1 MTNVKYDSNKPL
13 YIVRGFGYT
22 ACYYLTQTLDLV
34 QDEDKKNHWYPETW
48 IAVFCGAGFKEMT
61 NKYIEEGH
69 YMRVETSAYYDPD
82 IMLMR
87 TEKRMYA
94 CKTKGKFSQPYW
106 IDIRDP
112 NKLLVSYYPA
122 YFKLI

>member
-1 MTNVKYDSNKPL
+1 MTQVEYDKDKPL
-13 YIVRGFGYT
+13 YMVREVGYT

-34 QDEDKKNHWYPETW
+34 KSTWGKNHWQPETW

-61 NKYIEEGH
+61 NKCIEEGH
-69 YMRVETSAYYDPD
+69 YMRVETSAYCDPD
-82 IMLMR
+82 IMIIR

-94 CKTKGKFSQPYW
+94 CKTKGKFSQPYL

-122 YFKLI
+122 YFKLV